1 MHEISLKPIGYVRT
15 MRAEIEDDHW
25 GSVSARIELDP
36 EQFDADA
43 LKGLNAFSHLEVIY
57 HMHKV
62 DPSKI
67 TSGARHPRNNP
78 EWPEVGVLAQR
89 VKSRPNLLGLS
100 RANIVRVDGLSI
112 EVLGLDAI
120 DGTPVLDV
128 KPYIQEFGPRGE
140 VTQPEW
146 ATELMKNYYA

>member
-1 MHEISLKPIGYVRT
+1 MITLRPIGVVRT
-15 MRAEIEDDHW
+15 DRAEIEDDHW
-25 GSVSARIELDP
+25 GAVTARIQLDSQ
-36 EQFDADA
+36 QFDANA
-43 LKGLNAFSHLEVIY
+43 LRGLQAFSHIEVIY
-57 HMHKV
+57 YMHKV
-62 DPSKI
+62 DASKI

-78 EWPEVGVLAQR
+78 EWPEIGVFAQR

-100 RANIVRVDGLSI
+100 RATIVRVDGLTI

-120 DGTPVLDV
+120 DGTPVLDI

-146 ATELMKNYYA
+146 ATELMRNYYA